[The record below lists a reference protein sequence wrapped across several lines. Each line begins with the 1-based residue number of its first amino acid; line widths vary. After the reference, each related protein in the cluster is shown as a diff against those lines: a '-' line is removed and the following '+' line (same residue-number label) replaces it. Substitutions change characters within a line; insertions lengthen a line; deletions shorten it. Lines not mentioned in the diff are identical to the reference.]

1 MAKPSLV
8 ATVLLSAVAFGVNA
22 RSCTSPLQM
31 DLLFGVEPYAEDT
44 SYHNGMSLPEYI
56 CCNNEYYAEHSGFH
70 EDVGFFDRL
79 ERAGAAEAGAAPTT
93 FYDST
98 CGVPLFTAPI
108 GRSFADWKAESI
120 RHGWPSFRDAEINRD
135 NIIIKTGGETVS
147 SCGTHLGHNLPDQSG
162 NRYCIDL
169 VCMAGRDATG
179 SSAIVVTDPPGSVG
193 ENASAAKPVYAI
205 QYRSSSGAVA
215 APSFAAGLAAG
226 LIVYAAST
234 ML

>member
-1 MAKPSLV
+1 MAKTGAVV
-8 ATVLLSAVAFGVNA
+8 AVLMSAIAFGVDA
-22 RSCTSPLQM
+22 RSCTSPLQT

-70 EDVGFFDRL
+70 EEVGFFDQL
-79 ERAGAAEAGAAPTT
+79 ERAGAAEDGAAPTT

-120 RHGWPSFRDAEINRD
+120 RHGWPSFRDAEIDAD
-135 NIIIKTGGETVS
+135 NIIIKSGGETVS
-147 SCGTHLGHNLPDQSG
+147 SCGTHLGHNLPDLSG

-169 VCMAGRDATG
+169 VCMAGQ
-179 SSAIVVTDPPGSVG
+179 SSSSVVVAVDPSTNNVGQSNESSV
-193 ENASAAKPVYAI
+193 AKPVNAV
-205 QYRSSSGAVA
+205 QYRSSSSAAVV
-215 APSFAAGLAAG
+215 GLAAS
-226 LIVYAAST
+226 LLVFAASAA
-234 ML
+234 LW